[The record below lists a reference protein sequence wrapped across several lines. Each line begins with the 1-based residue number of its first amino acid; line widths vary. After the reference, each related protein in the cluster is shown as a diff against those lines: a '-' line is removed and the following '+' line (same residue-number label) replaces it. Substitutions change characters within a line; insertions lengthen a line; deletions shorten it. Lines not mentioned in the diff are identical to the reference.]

1 MKTTKH
7 TVLAIMIVVAAMLA
21 ACNNIEHGI
30 DVPENEY
37 VLDINNYVSDNF
49 FNLTENIPVEIT
61 VKSPFVATILKGNAY
76 SVDNTAREKGRFTVT
91 AEEIPMY
98 SFDKNA
104 AYADNPYGN
113 IPAYT
118 PEKGLYSLTR
128 DFTIYIRPFEMQTIT
143 GYGWFNYPVRIRQ
156 RGADGTYYLTG
167 EQIRKWKNDH
177 TTAHDEWF
185 GDYDNHYIKATV
197 LNVGEIE
204 KEEGIYSANTSIGP
218 LWNVP
223 ATGQSYGEAQ
233 CLEARM
239 LTLSVDGEQLNI
251 KVHYPECYN
260 LLSKADYKT
269 GDTVEV
275 FIPNTGIITGSD
287 IIWVSPLDILKL

>member
-7 TVLAIMIVVAAMLA
+7 TILAIMIVVAAMLA
-21 ACNNIEHGI
+21 ACNNIEHEI

-37 VLDINNYVSDNF
+37 VLDINNYVNNNF

-91 AEEIPMY
+91 AQEIPMY
-98 SFDKNA
+98 SFDKKA

-118 PEKGLYSLTR
+118 PGKGMYSLTR
-128 DFTIYIRPFEMQTIT
+128 DFTIYIRPFEMQKIT
-143 GYGWFNYPVRIRQ
+143 GYEWFNYPVRIRQ

-167 EQIRKWKNDH
+167 EQIRKWKENH
-177 TTAHDEWF
+177 IAASEEWF
-185 GDYDNHYIKATV
+185 GNYDNHYIKATI
-197 LNVGEIE
+197 LNIGEKE
-204 KEEGIYSANTSIGP
+204 KEEGIYTNTSIGP

-223 ATGQSYGEAQ
+223 ATGQSYGVAQ
-233 CLEARM
+233 RLETRM
-239 LTLSVDGEQLNI
+239 LTLSVDEEQLNI

-260 LLSKADYKT
+260 LLSKADYKI